1 MAWVVN
7 AAAAVVRVGGA
18 DRYLYRGATLP
29 EGAENLKHLAAA
41 GLIEETGEPEA
52 KPTRRTSA
60 K

>member
-7 AAAAVVRVGGA
+7 VAAAVVRVGGA

-29 EGAENLKHLAAA
+29 EGTENLKHLAAA